1 MSQSQRPE
9 DADRRE
15 GSESNGVVAAPAI
28 VLERLFAAPAVFP
41 RKNGDVAP
49 RGPHLV
55 LTCSAYDD
63 EEDCEE
69 E

>member
-1 MSQSQRPE
+1 MDQSQRSE
-9 DADRRE
+9 DAGQF
-15 GSESNGVVAAPAI
+15 GSPESNGVVAAPSV
-28 VLERLFAAPAVFP
+28 VLERLLAAPVVYP
-41 RKNGDVAP
+41 RKNGDVVP

-55 LTCSAYDD
+55 LSCSAYDD